1 MNVVSLSR
9 CTLGFCAATVALA
22 GCGTFPQAQGDTPI
36 GTIGAMPLS
45 RALVRD
51 ATEDR
56 SWMAPDAKND
66 NLLYVSDLGS
76 NDVYVYSYP
85 RGGLKGM
92 LTGFEGA
99 HGECVD
105 KRGDVFI
112 TETRGQQILEY
123 PHGGTSPIATVNDPG
138 YSPLGCA
145 IDSRTGNLAV
155 TNDYTGTGAGNVS
168 IYKHA
173 KGKPKGY
180 TDSTIEFYSYCSYDD
195 KGNLYFDG
203 SDVQGAFKFAEL
215 PARSHTF
222 TNITLNQTINEPG
235 GVQWDGN
242 DVAVGDQ
249 GMGYSGSTVY
259 EFAISGNS
267 GTLMG
272 TTPLTGSA
280 AVEQFWIQHKRVVG
294 GSHESSVG
302 NVQYWHYPAGGSP
315 TKTIDGLIEPIGAIV
330 SSAK

>member
-1 MNVVSLSR
+1 MNVISLSR
-9 CTLGFCAATVALA
+9 CTLGFSAGIAALA
-22 GCGTFPQAQGDTPI
+22 GCGALPQAQADPPI
-36 GTIGAMPLS
+36 GATGATRQN
-45 RALVRD
+45 RAHLRD
-51 ATEDR
+51 AAQDR
-56 SWMAPDAKND
+56 TWMAPDAKND

-85 RGGLKGM
+85 RGALKGT
-92 LTGFEGA
+92 LTGFKGA

-112 TETRGQQILEY
+112 TETRGQRILEY
-123 PHGGTSPIATVNDPG
+123 AHGGTSPIARLNDPG
-138 YSPLGCA
+138 YYPLGCA

-168 IYKHA
+168 IYKYA

-180 TDSTIEFYSYCSYDD
+180 TDSTIEFYSYCSYDN

-215 PARSHTF
+215 PVRSHTF

-280 AVEQFWIQHKRVVG
+280 AVEQFWIQQKRIVG
-294 GSHESSVG
+294 GSHESGVG

-315 TKTIDGLIEPIGAIV
+315 TKTIDGLVEPIGAIV
-330 SSAK
+330 SPAK